1 MGGILD
7 ISPGLM
13 FWTLVNFGI
22 FFFLLSKFGWKPMI
36 NALQQREQSINEM
49 ILRAER
55 AHQEAQKLLEENKK
69 KLAEARQQMMEI
81 VRKGEAQAQAMIEA
95 AMQEAEKMKQKKVE
109 EALRQIEQ
117 EKKAALQELRRQAAD
132 LVVVTTEKILK
143 DVMTPEMKQKITS
156 AVVEELPKSN

>member
-13 FWTLVNFGI
+13 FWTLVNFAI
-22 FFFLLSKFGWKPMI
+22 FFYLLSKFGWKPMI
-36 NALQQREQSINEM
+36 NALQQREQTINEM

-81 VRKGEAQAQAMIEA
+81 IRKGEAQAQAMIES
-95 AMQEAEKMKQKKVE
+95 AMAEAEKLKQKKVE
-109 EALRQIEQ
+109 EAVRQIEQ
-117 EKKAALQELRRQAAD
+117 EKKAALQELRQQAAD
-132 LVVVTTEKILK
+132 LVVTTTEKILR
-143 DVMTPEMKQKITS
+143 DVMTPEIRKKVTQ
-156 AVVEELPKSN
+156 AVVEEIPKAN